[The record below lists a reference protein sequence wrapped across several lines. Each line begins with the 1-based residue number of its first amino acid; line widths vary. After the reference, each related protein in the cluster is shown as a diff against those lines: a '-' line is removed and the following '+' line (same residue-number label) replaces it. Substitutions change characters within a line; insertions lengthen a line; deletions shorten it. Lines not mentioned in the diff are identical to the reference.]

1 MFNGCG
7 QADVQI
13 QQKICDKYSQGRTVS
28 CKDRGRRMNL
38 PRILTKI
45 NRLTHGSAAE
55 GALTGKRMEK
65 RFNYR
70 RKL

>member
-7 QADVQI
+7 QAAEQI
-13 QQKICDKYSQGRTVS
+13 VSNKIYTINTPVPERQGRTVS

-65 RFNYR
+65 
-70 RKL
+70 KV